1 MRKGTVTGEIKSI
14 LKELNVEYN
23 GCYSDTYRF
32 VEGGRWNN
40 RRVGVKFIGVFLT
53 PEQTE
58 LVKIKMENKGFKF
71 DFIRENKG
79 KSYYNTNGTRFCFK
93 Y

>member
-1 MRKGTVTGEIKSI
+1 MRKGKITGEIKSI
-14 LKELNVEYN
+14 LNELNVEYN
-23 GCYSDTYRF
+23 GCYSDTYIF
-32 VEGGRWNN
+32 TEGGSYND

-53 PEQTE
+53 PEQTNI
-58 LVKIKMENKGFKF
+58 VKTKMEEKGFKY

-79 KSYYNTNGTRFCFK
+79 KSYYNTNGTRFCFR

>member
-14 LKELNVEYN
+14 LNELNVEYN

-32 VEGGRWNN
+32 VEGGLYSN

-53 PEQTE
+53 PEQTNI
-58 LVKIKMENKGFKF
+58 VKTKMEEKGFKY

-79 KSYYNTNGTRFCFK
+79 KDRKSVV
-93 Y
+93 

>member
-14 LKELNVEYN
+14 LNELNVKYN

-32 VEGGRWNN
+32 VEGGLYSN

-53 PEQTE
+53 PEQINI
-58 LVKIKMENKGFKF
+58 IKTKMGEKGFIY
-71 DFIRENKG
+71 DFIRENRG